1 MSNIKNPEKPKK
13 RTGSTALQEQ
23 GSLLAIYYAYKKGAN
38 LNNGN
43 GNGKAKKAQ
52 AELDAAL
59 EKVYPKITKAWYDTF
74 ISQAKVIC
82 NYKLC
87 KHTIGTT
94 TNSYKFGW
102 YDGAPEGIP
111 KADTTSLLPDIWNMM
126 GQEVWKVFGGVGQ
139 KDSWNTADVFLVKNG
154 SDKKIMKEVQNLRE
168 DYLEEMEHVL
178 NGNGAEILVGTVNTV
193 LSQYVNDGSLI
204 PISLKMKTGGVSMT
218 VKETN
223 MHSWKGMRG
232 QITAMDSEFLKDP
245 FMYFNVL
252 ERDKEI
258 SFGGGPN
265 KQDGGNSLQFFSEF
279 KVGDYVTKYLIE
291 YRLSG
296 DQMKGEVKDIKLT
309 NKGEP
314 KRASSQTGTIPTKKL
329 YKMIEDYS
337 KDSDMD
343 KNIPNKSTPLNNSTY
358 INYWSDYLSSV
369 MNDTKITKTL
379 GKLNITI
386 GDINEKY
393 GNDTEGYITKL
404 FEIDEM
410 CIKDPKLAK
419 DKFGVPFDKFPQK
432 IRLKLRQLRVL
443 KALIKAKQN
452 KKMDQFIMETYYLA
466 AKQNI
471 SYGDLNGPF
480 LKVS

>member
-13 RTGSTALQEQ
+13 RQGSTALQEQ

-43 GNGKAKKAQ
+43 GNKKSKKAQ
-52 AELDAAL
+52 EELDAAL
-59 EKVYPKITKAWYDTF
+59 EKVYPKMTKAWYNTF
-74 ISQAKVIC
+74 INQAKVIC
-82 NYKLC
+82 KYKLC

-94 TNSYKFGW
+94 TTSYKFGW

-111 KADTTSLLPDIWNMM
+111 KSDTTSLLPDIWNLM
-126 GQEVWKVFGGVGQ
+126 GQEVWKVFGGVRQ

-154 SDKKIMKEVQNLRE
+154 GDAKIMKEIKGLRE

-193 LSQYVNDGSLI
+193 LTQYVKDGTLI
-204 PISLKMKTGGVSMT
+204 PISLKMQTSGVNMT

-232 QITAMDSEFLKDP
+232 KITAVDSEFMKDP
-245 FMYFNVL
+245 WLYFNVL
-252 ERDKEI
+252 AREGKL

-265 KQDGGNSLQFFSEF
+265 KQDGGNSLQYFAKF
-279 KVGDYVTKYLIE
+279 KVGDYITRYLIE

-296 DQMKGEVKDIKLT
+296 DDMKGEVKDIKLT
-309 NKGEP
+309 NKGED
-314 KRASSQTGTIPTKKL
+314 KRASAQTGTVPVDKLRDMIKEYSGKDVDDNVPKK
-329 YKMIEDYS
+329 Y
-337 KDSDMD
+337 
-343 KNIPNKSTPLNNSTY
+343 THLNETNY
-358 INYWSDYLSSV
+358 INHWSDFLSDV
-369 MNDTKITKTL
+369 MSDSKLRKNL

-393 GNDTEGYITKL
+393 GNDTKGYITKL

-410 CIKDPKLAK
+410 CIKDPKSTSE
-419 DKFGVPFDKFPQK
+419 KFGVPVQDFPKK
-432 IRLKLRQLRVL
+432 IRLKLRQLAVL

-452 KKMDQFIMETYYLA
+452 KMMNQFIMETYYLA

>member
-1 MSNIKNPEKPKK
+1 MAVKNPEKPKAK
-13 RTGSTALQEQ
+13 TGSTALQEQ
-23 GSLLAIYYAYKKGAN
+23 GSLVALYYAYKKGAN

-43 GNGKAKKAQ
+43 GNKASKKAQ
-52 AELDAAL
+52 LELDVAL
-59 EKVYPKITKAWYDTF
+59 KKVYPAMNKAWYDTF
-74 ISQAKVIC
+74 ISQAKVIS

-87 KHTIGTT
+87 KHSIGTK
-94 TNSYKFGW
+94 TNAYKFGW
-102 YDGAPEGIP
+102 YDGIP
-111 KADTTSLLPDIWNMM
+111 AEVDKGDVTTLLPDIWNLM
-126 GQEVWKVFGGVGQ
+126 GKEVWDLFGGKGQ
-139 KDSWNTADVFLVKNG
+139 KDSWNTADIFLVKNG
-154 SDKKIMKEVQNLRE
+154 GDAKIMKDIKGLRD
-168 DYLEEMEHVL
+168 DYLNEMEDVL

-193 LSQYVNDGSLI
+193 LSQYVKDGTLI
-204 PISLKMKTGGVSMT
+204 PISLKMKTSGTTMSI
-218 VKETN
+218 KETN
-223 MHSWKGMRG
+223 MHTWKGMRG
-232 QITAMDSEFLKDP
+232 QITAVDSEFTTDP

-252 ERDKEI
+252 ERGGKI
-258 SFGGGPN
+258 SFGGGPS
-265 KQDGGNSLQFFSEF
+265 KRDGGNSLQFFASF
-279 KVGDYVTKYLIE
+279 KVGDYATKYLIE

-309 NKGEP
+309 NKGED
-314 KRASSQTGTIPTKKL
+314 KRASAQTGTIPTKKL

-337 KDSDMD
+337 NESDMD

>member
-1 MSNIKNPEKPKK
+1 MAIKNKEKPKAK
-13 RTGSTALQEQ
+13 TGSTALQEQ
-23 GSLLAIYYAYKKGAN
+23 GSLVALYYAYKKGAN

-43 GNGKAKKAQ
+43 GNKASKTAQ
-52 AELDAAL
+52 LELDVAL
-59 EKVYPKITKAWYDTF
+59 KKVYPAMNKAWYETF
-74 ISQAKVIC
+74 ISQAKAIC

-87 KHTIGTT
+87 KHSIGTK
-94 TNSYKFGW
+94 TNAYKFGW
-102 YDGAPEGIP
+102 YDGIP
-111 KADTTSLLPDIWNMM
+111 AEVDKGDVTTLLPDIWDLM
-126 GQEVWKVFGGVGQ
+126 GAQVWKLFGGKGQ
-139 KDSWNTADVFLVKNG
+139 KDSWNTADVFMVKNG
-154 SDKKIMKEVQNLRE
+154 ADKKILKEIAELKKEFLN
-168 DYLEEMEHVL
+168 EEVM
-178 NGNGAEILVGTVNTV
+178 NGSGAEVFIGTVNTY
-193 LSQYVNDGSLI
+193 LTQYVESGILL
-204 PISLKMKTGGVSMT
+204 PISLKMKTSGVSMT
-218 VKETN
+218 IKETN
-223 MHSWKGMRG
+223 MHEWNESGK
-232 QITAMDSEFLKDP
+232 IEAIDSEFTTDP

-252 ERDKEI
+252 ERGGKI
-258 SFGGGPN
+258 SFGGGPS
-265 KQDGGNSLQFFSEF
+265 KQDGGNSLQFFASF
-279 KVGDYVTKYLIE
+279 KVGDYKTRYLIE

-309 NKGEP
+309 NKGED
-314 KRASSQTGTIPTKKL
+314 KRASAQTGTIPTKKL

-337 KDSDMD
+337 NESDMD

-369 MNDTKITKTL
+369 MNDTKIKKTL

>member
-1 MSNIKNPEKPKK
+1 MAIKNKEKPKAK
-13 RTGSTALQEQ
+13 TGSTALQEQ
-23 GSLLAIYYAYKKGAN
+23 GSLVAIYYAYKKGAN

-43 GNGKAKKAQ
+43 GNKTSKTAQ
-52 AELDAAL
+52 LELDVAL
-59 EKVYPKITKAWYDTF
+59 KKVYPGINKAWYETF
-74 ISQAKVIC
+74 ISQAKAIC

-87 KHTIGTT
+87 KHTIGTK

-102 YDGAPEGIP
+102 YDGAPAGIP
-111 KADTTSLLPDIWNMM
+111 ASDTTSLLPDIWNLM
-126 GQEVWKVFGGVGQ
+126 GKEVWDVFGGVRQ
-139 KDSWNTADVFLVKNG
+139 KDSWNTADIFLVKNG
-154 SDKKIMKEVQNLRE
+154 GDAKIMKTIKGLRE
-168 DYLEEMEHVL
+168 DYLDEMSDVL

-193 LSQYVNDGSLI
+193 LSQYVKDGTLI
-204 PISLKMKTGGVSMT
+204 PISLKMKTGGVNMT

-232 QITAMDSEFLKDP
+232 KITAVDSEFIKDP
-245 FMYFNVL
+245 FMYFSVL
-252 ERDKEI
+252 SKDGEL
-258 SFGGGPN
+258 SFGEGPGA
-265 KQDGGNSLQFFSEF
+265 KDPGNSLQYFASF
-279 KVGDYVTKYLIE
+279 KVGDYQTKYLIE

-296 DQMKGEVKDIKLT
+296 AQMKGEVKDIKLT
-309 NKGEP
+309 NKGED
-314 KRASSQTGTIPTKKL
+314 KRASAQTGTIPTKKL

-337 KDSDMD
+337 KEPDMD
-343 KNIPNKSTPLNNSTY
+343 KNIPNKSTPLNDSNY

-369 MNDTKITKTL
+369 MNDKKIAKTL

-393 GNDTEGYITKL
+393 DKDTKGYITKL

-410 CIKDPKLAK
+410 CIKDPRLAK
-419 DKFGVPFDKFPQK
+419 NKFGVPFDKFPLK

-443 KALIKAKQN
+443 KALIKAQEKN
-452 KKMDQFIMETYYLA
+452 KMDQFIMETYYMA

>member
-102 YDGAPEGIP
+102 YDGVPEGIP

-193 LSQYVNDGSLI
+193 LSQYVRDGSLI
-204 PISLKMKTGGVSMT
+204 PISLKMKTGGVSMS

-223 MHSWKGMRG
+223 MHSWKGTRG
-232 QITAMDSEFLKDP
+232 QITAVDSEFIKDP
-245 FMYFNVL
+245 WLYFNVL
-252 ERDKEI
+252 ARDGKL

-265 KQDGGNSLQFFSEF
+265 RLDGGNSLQYFASF
-279 KVGDYVTKYLIE
+279 KVGDYQTKYLIE

-296 DQMKGEVKDIKLT
+296 DDMKGEVKDIKLT
-309 NKGEP
+309 NKGED
-314 KRASSQTGTIPTKKL
+314 KRASAQTGTVPVDKL
-329 YKMIEDYS
+329 RDMIKEYGGKGVD
-337 KDSDMD
+337 D
-343 KNIPNKSTPLNNSTY
+343 NVPNKYTHLNNQSD
-358 INYWSDYLSSV
+358 IKYWSDYLSSV
-369 MNDTKITKTL
+369 MNDTKIKKTL

>member
-1 MSNIKNPEKPKK
+1 MAVKNPEKPKK
-13 RTGSTALQEQ
+13 RSGSTALQEQ

-43 GNGKAKKAQ
+43 GNKKSKEAQ
-52 AELDAAL
+52 EELDAAL
-59 EKVYPKITKAWYDTF
+59 EKVYPKMTKAWYNTF
-74 ISQAKVIC
+74 INQAKAIC
-82 NYKLC
+82 KYKLC

-94 TNSYKFGW
+94 TSSYKFGW

-111 KADTTSLLPDIWNMM
+111 KSDTTSLLPDIWNLM
-126 GQEVWKVFGGVGQ
+126 GKEVWDVFGGVRQ

-154 SDKKIMKEVQNLRE
+154 GEAKIMKEIKGLRE
-168 DYLEEMEHVL
+168 DYLEEMEDVL

-193 LSQYVNDGSLI
+193 LTQYVNDGTLI
-204 PISLKMKTGGVSMT
+204 PISLKMQTSGVSVT

-232 QITAMDSEFLKDP
+232 KITAVGSEFIKDP
-245 FMYFNVL
+245 FMYFSVL
-252 ERDKEI
+252 AKDGEL
-258 SFGGGPN
+258 SFGEGPGAR
-265 KQDGGNSLQFFSEF
+265 DPGNSLQFFAKF
-279 KVGDYVTKYLIE
+279 KVGDYQTKYLIE

-309 NKGEP
+309 NKGED
-314 KRASSQTGTIPTKKL
+314 KRASAQTGTIPTKKL

-337 KDSDMD
+337 KESDMD

-358 INYWSDYLSSV
+358 IDYWSDYLSSI

-393 GNDTEGYITKL
+393 DKDTKGYITKL

>member
-82 NYKLC
+82 NYNLC

-193 LSQYVNDGSLI
+193 LSQYVKDGTLI
-204 PISLKMKTGGVSMT
+204 PISLKMKTSGTTMSI
-218 VKETN
+218 KETN
-223 MHSWKGMRG
+223 MHTWKGIRG
-232 QITAMDSEFLKDP
+232 QITAVNSEFTTDP

-252 ERDKEI
+252 ERGGKI
-258 SFGGGPN
+258 SFGGGPS
-265 KQDGGNSLQFFSEF
+265 KRDGGNSLQFFASF
-279 KVGDYVTKYLIE
+279 KVGDYATKYLIE
-291 YRLSG
+291 YRLAG

-309 NKGEP
+309 NKGEER
-314 KRASSQTGTIPTKKL
+314 RATAQTGSIPIKKL
-329 YKMIEDYS
+329 YEMLKDYS
-337 KDSDMD
+337 GEGVDDDVPD
-343 KNIPNKSTPLNNSTY
+343 KNTSLNTTSYISTWS
-358 INYWSDYLSSV
+358 NYLRV
-369 MNDTKITKTL
+369 IMNDSNIKKTL

-386 GDINEKY
+386 GDIDEKY
-393 GNDTEGYITKL
+393 GDDTEGYITKL

-410 CIKDPKLAK
+410 CIDNPRLAEQKLNTK
-419 DKFGVPFDKFPQK
+419 LDKFPQK

-443 KALIKAKQN
+443 KALIKAKQD
-452 KKMDQFIMETYYLA
+452 KKIDQFIMETYYLA

-471 SYGDLNGPF
+471 TYTDLNGPF

>member
-1 MSNIKNPEKPKK
+1 MSNIKNQEKPKK

-43 GNGKAKKAQ
+43 GNGKSKEAQ
-52 AELDAAL
+52 KELDAAL
-59 EKVYPKITKAWYDTF
+59 EKVYPKMTKAWYETF
-74 ISQAKVIC
+74 INQAKAIC
-82 NYKLC
+82 KYKLC
-87 KHTIGTT
+87 KHAIGTT

-111 KADTTSLLPDIWNMM
+111 KSDTTSLLPDIWNLM
-126 GQEVWKVFGGVGQ
+126 GQEVWKVFGGVRQ

-154 SDKKIMKEVQNLRE
+154 GEAKIMKEIKGLRE
-168 DYLEEMEHVL
+168 DYLEEMEDVL

-193 LSQYVNDGSLI
+193 LTQYVKDGTLI
-204 PISLKMKTGGVSMT
+204 PISLKMQTSGVSMT

-223 MHSWKGMRG
+223 MHTWKGTRG
-232 QITAMDSEFLKDP
+232 QITAVSSEFIKDP
-245 FMYFNVL
+245 FMYLNVL
-252 ERDKEI
+252 ARENQL

-265 KQDGGNSLQFFSEF
+265 KQDGGNSLQFFAKF
-279 KVGDYVTKYLIE
+279 KVGDYLTKYLIE

-296 DQMKGEVKDIKLT
+296 DDIKGEVKDIKLT
-309 NKGEP
+309 NKGEDR
-314 KRASSQTGTIPTKKL
+314 RARAQTGTIPVDKL
-329 YKMIEDYS
+329 RDMIKDYS
-337 KDSDMD
+337 GKSMND
-343 KNIPNKSTPLNNSTY
+343 NVPNKNTHLNNESD
-358 INYWSDYLSSV
+358 IKYWSNYLSGV
-369 MNDTKITKTL
+369 MNDSKLAKDL
-379 GKLNITI
+379 GALNITI

-393 GNDTEGYITKL
+393 GNDTKGYITKL

-410 CIKDPKLAK
+410 CIKDPKSTSK
-419 DKFGVPFDKFPQK
+419 KFGVPVIDFPKK
-432 IRLKLRQLRVL
+432 IRLKLRQLAVL
-443 KALIKAKQN
+443 KALIKAKQS

-471 SYGDLNGPF
+471 KYTDLNGPF

>member
-1 MSNIKNPEKPKK
+1 MTVKNPEKPKK
-13 RTGSTALQEQ
+13 RSGSTALQEQ

-43 GNGKAKKAQ
+43 GNGKSKLAQ
-52 AELDAAL
+52 AQLDEELK
-59 EKVYPKITKAWYDTF
+59 KVYPKMTKAWYDTF
-74 ISQAKVIC
+74 ISQAKAIC

-94 TNSYKFGW
+94 TTSYKFGW
-102 YDGAPEGIP
+102 YDGAPAGIP
-111 KADTTSLLPDIWNMM
+111 KADTTSLLPDIWNVM
-126 GQEVWKVFGGVGQ
+126 GKEVWDVFGGKGQ

-154 SDKKIMKEVQNLRE
+154 ADAKIMKTVTGLRE

-193 LSQYVNDGSLI
+193 LSEYVKDGTII

-223 MHSWKGMRG
+223 MHSWKGTSG
-232 QITAMDSEFLKDP
+232 QITAVDSEFQKDP

-265 KQDGGNSLQFFSEF
+265 KQDGGNSLQYFASF
-279 KVGDYVTKYLIE
+279 KVGDYQTKYLIE

-309 NKGEP
+309 NKGED
-314 KRASSQTGTIPTKKL
+314 KRAKAQTGMVPTKKL

-337 KDSDMD
+337 KESDID
-343 KNIPNKSTPLNNSTY
+343 KNVPNKSTPLNDSKY
-358 INYWSDYLSSV
+358 INYWSDFLSTI
-369 MNDTKITKTL
+369 MNNKQLTKTL

-386 GDINEKY
+386 GDTNEMY

-410 CIKDPKLAK
+410 CIKDPKVAQLK
-419 DKFGVPFDKFPQK
+419 LKTKFDKFPQK

-443 KALIKAKQN
+443 KALIEAKGD

-471 SYGDLNGPF
+471 SSLDLNGPF